1 VATVRD
7 AAELSRS
14 GLPVVILVADRFAS
28 TARAAART
36 AQVESVPIV
45 LLPYPLAGT
54 GDANLARVAR
64 EVTPAL
70 LHALGVSAARAPGRT
85 ADDGR

>member
-14 GLPVVILVADRFAS
+14 GLPVVVLVADRFVS

-36 AQVESVPIV
+36 AHVESVPIV
-45 LLPYPLAGT
+45 PLPYPLAGT

-64 EVTPAL
+64 EVTPAVL
-70 LHALGVSAARAPGRT
+70 RALGAAVRAPELP

>member
-14 GLPVVILVADRFAS
+14 GLPVVVLVADRFVS
-28 TARAAART
+28 TTRAAART
-36 AQVESVPIV
+36 AHAESVPIV

-64 EVTPAL
+64 EVTPAVL
-70 LHALGVSAARAPGRT
+70 RALGAAVRAT
-85 ADDGR
+85 ELHADDGR